1 MDILNSF
8 IQTHIEDEKDM
19 NVIKIRGVL
28 VYILLEIAPDVYG
41 PYVITDLKGVKQL
54 IFQCKNSINGT
65 IMESLLEYKKFKKS
79 LEDEGW

>member
-41 PYVITDLKGVKQL
+41 PYVITDSRVSR
-54 IFQCKNSINGT
+54 N
-65 IMESLLEYKKFKKS
+65 
-79 LEDEGW
+79 